1 MYGGGFATI
10 PAYLADIFGTQHVGA
25 IHGRLLTAWSLAGI
39 VGPML
44 ISYLR
49 EYQLSMGIPT
59 DQAYNSS
66 FKILALLLVGG
77 FILNLLVRPVN
88 KKFGMT
94 QEELKA
100 EQGALKGDQ
109 SNSKIEATV
118 TNTSIQKFVLP
129 LAWIVVGVPI
139 TLGILNALQKGII
152 IFL

>member
-66 FKILALLLVGG
+66 FKILALLLVAG
-77 FILNLLVRPVN
+77 FILNLLVKPVN

-94 QEELKA
+94 PAELKA
-100 EQGALKGDQ
+100 EQGALKGAQ
-109 SNSKIEATV
+109 TNSSVVASV
-118 TNTSIQKFVLP
+118 TNTSMQKILLP

-139 TLGILNALQKGII
+139 T
-152 IFL
+152 

>member
-66 FKILALLLVGG
+66 FKILALLLVAG
-77 FILNLLVRPVN
+77 FILNLLVKPVN

-94 QEELKA
+94 PAELKA
-100 EQGALKGDQ
+100 EQGAHKRN
-109 SNSKIEATV
+109 SNQFISSCICYKY
-118 TNTSIQKFVLP
+118 F
-129 LAWIVVGVPI
+129 
-139 TLGILNALQKGII
+139 NAKDSTASCLDCSWSAYH
-152 IFL
+152 FRNS